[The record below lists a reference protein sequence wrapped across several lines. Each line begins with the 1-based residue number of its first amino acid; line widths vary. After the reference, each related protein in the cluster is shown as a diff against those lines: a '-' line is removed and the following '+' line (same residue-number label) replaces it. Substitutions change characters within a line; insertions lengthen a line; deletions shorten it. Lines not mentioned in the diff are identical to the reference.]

1 VAVVVVWLT
10 TLPLHTTAPAPKL
23 RKDESPEVPLK
34 TNSRAVLT
42 LLLAVK
48 SKFAPCPNS
57 NCVPVP
63 NELAPLSATLVAMS
77 VPPDTVTFPL
87 NVLSPDKVK
96 LPDPDALVSVPLP
109 LITPLTVN
117 AVVCQNCK
125 DPSLVIAALIGE
137 LTTLVI
143 ICVSPTLITPPLVTV
158 FVLVVCAETVARQE
172 NNTNDAENLPMV
184 RA

>member
-1 VAVVVVWLT
+1 
-10 TLPLHTTAPAPKL
+10 LPLHTTAPAPKL

-63 NELAPLSATLVAMS
+63 NELAPLSATLVALS
-77 VPPDTVTFPL
+77 VPLDTVTFPL

-109 LITPLTVN
+109 LITPLLVK
-117 AVVCQNCK
+117 AVVCRNCK
-125 DPSLVIAALIGE
+125 EPLLVMAAEIDVTG
-137 LTTLVI
+137 LVMI
-143 ICVSPTLITPPLVTV
+143 SVSPTLINPPLVTV